1 MKTLKNLLWSLLPLF
16 CLTMVVSCGED
27 PTAGNNEPSGKDSKI
42 NLAQSTV
49 NVGPAGGTQ
58 VLEYEIVN
66 PKGNV
71 KISAKAADTWVKD
84 FSTSITGAL
93 AFEVEPNETGA
104 VRKCLVTIEY
114 PYAKPAIFTVIQAST
129 VTAGF
134 DVTFHPSL
142 FGFTVDIYPEK
153 KDVEY
158 IIMSASAE
166 YVIASEF
173 ETGEDFYNDDYA
185 YFGWLG
191 SFYGE
196 SAVDVM
202 NTRAKIG
209 DQIGVEVGKG
219 APGTPYIVYLYYFD
233 TASGAMI
240 SDVDFNLVWTTTP
253 VQQQVDF
260 DMTCEPESCMIH
272 ADVTPV
278 GYEGY
283 YYFDAISKSYID
295 SYLTEFVDMDGKPY
309 FKTPEEVV
317 AYYWYNAVATMM
329 YDGQLSAEAILRNYS
344 CDGLNDDGTS
354 RSHFDFELLAEHE
367 YYVFAFTMD
376 NYALCASTPK
386 LQLVTTGRVEPSD
399 NVITLSVPKITAR
412 TATISATTTN
422 NDYYIAG
429 WEEASKWST
438 FGDTPEEIQEHLL
451 NTLVYE
457 FLEGDFSMNV
467 IGLKPETEY
476 VFYAFGTR
484 GGVPTTAL
492 STCNFTTKAEGVG
505 AATIE
510 LMDYGYFLADDLA
523 QLEGFE
529 EMFSG
534 EKCVGNLIMP
544 IEVKIE
550 GPWDSFWVQGYIWI
564 DRRWEEY
571 DDNNYINGLIW
582 SINEY
587 GSMTLDKTYNIIEP
601 DSELTYVA
609 LVIDTDGCTSP
620 LLKRQINPTFDGART
635 DVEWFAE
642 WWNDREE
649 DDDLEL
655 QAKVSDYR
663 PIFKQKSQAK
673 KVSQLNLNIEQKV
686 VAADENI
693 VRR

>member
-27 PTAGNNEPSGKDSKI
+27 PTAGNEPSGKDSKI
-42 NLAQSTV
+42 NIAQSIV

-58 VLEYEIVN
+58 MLEYEIVN

-84 FSTSITGAL
+84 FNTSITGAL

-114 PYAKPAIFTVIQAST
+114 PYAKPAIFTVVQAST

-134 DVTFHPSL
+134 DVTFHPGL
-142 FGFTVDIYPEK
+142 FNFTVDISPEK

-158 IIMSASAE
+158 IIMCASAE
-166 YVIASEF
+166 YVVASGF

-185 YFGWLG
+185 YFGFLG
-191 SFYGE
+191 SFYGQ
-196 SAVDVM
+196 SAVDIM
-202 NTRAKIG
+202 NVRAKIG
-209 DQIGVEVGKG
+209 DVEGVEVGEC

-253 VQQQVDF
+253 PQQQVDF
-260 DMTCEPESCMIH
+260 NMTCEPESCMIH

-295 SYLTEFVDMDGKPY
+295 SYLTELVDFEDKPY
-309 FKTPEEVV
+309 FKTAEEVV

-329 YDGQLSAEAILRNYS
+329 YKDNLSADTILRNYS

-367 YYVFAFTMD
+367 YYVFAFAMD

-386 LQLVTTGRVEPSD
+386 LQLVKTGSVELSD

-438 FGDTPEEIQEHLL
+438 YGDTPEEIQEHLL
-451 NTLVYE
+451 KTLEYE

-476 VFYAFGTR
+476 VLYAFGTR

-505 AATIE
+505 AASIE
-510 LMDYGYFLADDLA
+510 LIDNGYFQADDLA

-529 EMFSG
+529 DMFSG

-550 GPWDSFWVQGYIWI
+550 GPWDSFWVQGYTWTG
-564 DRRWEEY
+564 RRWEEY
-571 DDNNYINGLIW
+571 DDNNYINGLVW
-582 SINEY
+582 HINEY
-587 GSMTLDKTYNIIEP
+587 GSMSLDKTYNILEP

-635 DVEWFAE
+635 DPEWFAE

-686 VAADENI
+686 VAADEEI

>member
-42 NLAQSTV
+42 NIAQSTV

-58 VLEYEIVN
+58 MLEYEIVN

-84 FSTSITGAL
+84 FNTSITGAL

-114 PYAKPAIFTVIQAST
+114 PYAKPAIFTVVQAST

-134 DVTFHPSL
+134 DVTFHSSL

-240 SDVDFNLVWTTTP
+240 SDVDFNLVWTTAP

-260 DMTCEPESCMIH
+260 NMTCEPESCMIH

-295 SYLTEFVDMDGKPY
+295 SYLTEFVDMDGEPY

-329 YDGQLSAEAILRNYS
+329 YDGQLSAEAIIRDYS
-344 CDGLNDDGTS
+344 CDGLNDDNTP
-354 RSHFDFELLAEHE
+354 RSHFDFELLANHD

-376 NYALCASTPK
+376 NNALCASTPK
-386 LQLVTTGRVEPSD
+386 LQLVKTGSVEPSN

-438 FGDTPEEIQEHLL
+438 FGDTSEEIQEHLL

-534 EKCVGNLIMP
+534 DKCVGNLIMP

-550 GPWDSFWVQGYIWI
+550 GPWDSFWVQGYIWT

-649 DDDLEL
+649 EGDLEL
-655 QAKVSDYR
+655 QAKVADYR